1 MSESPG
7 RDRISLPSLFR
18 ARTGAIVVV
27 TLLSLVGAA
36 LNLAQ
41 PLVVS
46 ELISRLGG
54 EGAGRWVAALVGLLL
69 GAVLIG
75 AVQHYLLTRT
85 AEQAV
90 FDLRARIVTRMIR
103 LPQKVYDTS
112 HSGDMVTRLSTDT
125 TVVRE
130 VFTGGLTEAV
140 GSMFLVVGAIIAM
153 SLIDPVMLFVVL
165 GVTGAGVVTMLV
177 TSRKIQTATTLTQD
191 AVGRLSASMSRV
203 LSAIRTVKA
212 SRAEDALEGQ
222 IVHDAAE
229 ARDLG
234 IRIGRIEALLYPISG
249 AVLQIAFLL
258 VIGVGGSRVAT
269 GQMELGDLVAF
280 ILFLFMLIS
289 PVSTMFQ
296 SVMSIRSAQ
305 GAMDRINRLLDVPL
319 ERQGGEPA
327 LGAGAGGVV
336 DPDAA
341 GAAAAPGAGDAAG
354 AGDTVL
360 AFKDVSFGYEL
371 ERPILRELSFEVT
384 RGMTTAVVGPSGSG
398 KSTVLSLIEGFYE
411 PSSGRV
417 LLDGRDMSGV
427 PLAEVRGRIA
437 YVEQNSA
444 ALAGTVGE
452 NLRLAVPEA
461 SEEACWDALEQ
472 VNLRPRFE
480 AADGLDTVLGERGVN
495 LSGGEQQRLALA
507 RALLGDADILLL
519 DEPTSAVDTQNEQ
532 AIQAALARVG
542 SRRTVIVVAHRMTT
556 VQDAE
561 QILVIR
567 DGRLLASGRHE
578 QLLANS
584 PEYQA
589 LARSQFVAGQVGGD
603 AGRGGGGAAGRG
615 GAQGQP

>member
-27 TLLSLVGAA
+27 TLLSLVGAT

-54 EGAGRWVAALVGLLL
+54 EGAGRWVAALIGLLL

-125 TVVRE
+125 TVVRG

-140 GSMFLVVGAIIAM
+140 GSVFLVVGAIIAM

-165 GVTGAGVVTMLV
+165 GVTGAGVVTMLL
-177 TSRKIQTATTLTQD
+177 TSRKIQAATTRTQD

-319 ERQGGEPA
+319 EQQGGEPA
-327 LGAGAGGVV
+327 LGAGVGGVV
-336 DPDAA
+336 DPARTVLPREERALDVGEGDRVRELRGGGAGLGDGTQRAA
-341 GAAAAPGAGDAAG
+341 DRLLGAGDDG
-354 AGDTVL
+354 GHPGGDPAPGQRRGDLQDPLGSDLRTVHIDPGEAVDL
-360 AFKDVSFGYEL
+360 QVNES
-371 ERPILRELSFEVT
+371 
-384 RGMTTAVVGPSGSG
+384 RG
-398 KSTVLSLIEGFYE
+398 
-411 PSSGRV
+411 
-417 LLDGRDMSGV
+417 
-427 PLAEVRGRIA
+427 EVREVFPG
-437 YVEQNSA
+437 
-444 ALAGTVGE
+444 
-452 NLRLAVPEA
+452 
-461 SEEACWDALEQ
+461 
-472 VNLRPRFE
+472 F
-480 AADGLDTVLGERGVN
+480 
-495 LSGGEQQRLALA
+495 GG
-507 RALLGDADILLL
+507 
-519 DEPTSAVDTQNEQ
+519 SAVDAGDRRVHRDLEE
-532 AIQAALARVG
+532 LAGGRVKPAHED
-542 SRRTVIVVAHRMTT
+542 AHRDFTRP
-556 VQDAE
+556 
-561 QILVIR
+561 L
-567 DGRLLASGRHE
+567 
-578 QLLANS
+578 N
-584 PEYQA
+584 
-589 LARSQFVAGQVGGD
+589 
-603 AGRGGGGAAGRG
+603 
-615 GAQGQP
+615 